1 MSYLFLKH
9 LHMTCAVLTLIS
21 FSLRGFWM
29 FIDSPLLQKKA
40 VRVLPHIIDSLLLA
54 SAIALTITIQQYPVH
69 DAWLSAKVAALIAYI
84 IFGTFALKRG
94 RTQTIR
100 ATCFVISLLIFAY
113 IIAVARTHQ
122 AIPWASTATF

>member
-1 MSYLFLKH
+1 
-9 LHMTCAVLTLIS
+9 
-21 FSLRGFWM
+21 M

-40 VRVLPHIIDSLLLA
+40 VRVLPHIIDTLLLA
-54 SAIALTITIQQYPVH
+54 SAIALTITIQQYPVQ

-94 RTQTIR
+94 KTQAIR

-113 IIAVARTHQ
+113 IVAVARTHQ
-122 AIPWASTATF
+122 AIPWAL